1 MMTKTRANSA
11 LRLSLLCLAFI
22 VLLSPKLQAQEK
34 MAPKKGLSKVPAKAK
49 LSPKEG
55 RQLLLRA
62 YQKEYAVLAAE
73 ERHLNGRLAEL
84 DSSLKKV
91 HKNVETELTKRED
104 SLIALKA
111 ELEKKRATLQKLEV
125 ENNGY
130 EDGQDSLNGVVA
142 QGKQSLASQKIEF
155 NEPAAG
161 SKTPPTKEIAKMFQ
175 LAISRLEELCAI
187 RTEKGH
193 FFNREG
199 QQVAGDLVRIGNI
212 ASLGVGAKDAG
223 TLVPAG
229 NGHLKLWKEPTAKA
243 SKALAKGE
251 TPETLPIY
259 LYESLEK
266 GVEERKEKT
275 PEELVHAGGFIAYI
289 IVGLGVF
296 AAFLL
301 LLRSILLSLNSSRT
315 AWLLRRVTP
324 LIESGESEKA
334 LAESKRF
341 WGAPARVMTQSL
353 PHASMDLERFESLV
367 SEKVLEQ
374 SVKVDRFQG
383 AITVCAAVAPLL
395 GLLGTVTGMIAT
407 FETITIHGTG
417 DPKLLSGGIS
427 EALITTQL
435 GLMVAI
441 PALLWGNVLNGWA
454 ERINNQIE
462 GVGLRILSFSA
473 PVKSPQK
480 EPETPVNKTVIRA
493 PHSERNLIIRPQA
506 DQSPESESKLV
517 GSDQS

>member
-1 MMTKTRANSA
+1 MITKVKANTA
-11 LRLSLLCLAFI
+11 LRQSLLGLSLLAI
-22 VLLSPKLQAQEK
+22 ASPAAMAQDKKTAATAKPRQAEK
-34 MAPKKGLSKVPAKAK
+34 KAK

-55 RQLLLRA
+55 RQVLLRA
-62 YQKEYAVLAAE
+62 YQKEYTVLAAE
-73 ERHLNGRLAEL
+73 ERHLNERLAEL
-84 DSSLKKV
+84 ENSLKQLN
-91 HKNVETELTKRED
+91 KNMETELGAQEKTLE
-104 SLIALKA
+104 ALKMD
-111 ELEKKRATLQKLEV
+111 LEKKRDALLQLEK
-125 ENNGY
+125 ENNNY
-130 EDGQDSLNGVVA
+130 QDGQESLQGVLSQA
-142 QGKQSLASQKIEF
+142 KQSLTSQNITVKESKDKASLTAELD
-155 NEPAAG
+155 
-161 SKTPPTKEIAKMFQ
+161 Q
-175 LAISRLEELCAI
+175 LFSVAIKRLHKLCRI
-187 RTEKGH
+187 RAEKGQ

-199 QQVAGDLVRIGNI
+199 QQVSGDLVHIGNI
-212 ASLGVGAKDAG
+212 ASLGVSEKSAG

-229 NGHLKLWKEPTAKA
+229 NGHLKLWKEKTEEA
-243 SKALAKGE
+243 SKALAAGK
-251 TPETLPIY
+251 TPETLPLY
-259 LYESLEK
+259 LYETLEK

-275 PEELVHAGGFIAYI
+275 PEEVVHAGGFIAYI

-301 LLRSILLSLNSSRT
+301 IIRTLLLGLNSSRT

-324 LIESGESEKA
+324 FLESGDKDAA
-334 LAESKRF
+334 LDQSRRF

-353 PHASMDLERFESLV
+353 PHADMDLERFESLV

-462 GVGLRILSFSA
+462 GVGLRLLSYSTPTNKEAPTTPSA
-473 PVKSPQK
+473 EPKTPPAPKVPSLTINPQSDVN
-480 EPETPVNKTVIRA
+480 PE
-493 PHSERNLIIRPQA
+493 L
-506 DQSPESESKLV
+506 ESQLV